1 MKNSNLKK
9 LIFTAFSIAIF
20 FIACKDKEIF
30 YDNNYAITSLFACGS
45 TGDTKDIPTTKL
57 IFTVNDDN
65 LVLTANDIKINA
77 GFSVIK
83 GDLKKNTDTMTYEL
97 HITPGSYG
105 TIRVGLNP
113 YQGFTGWNAKDAYVY
128 SDWHFSGTSNLTI
141 TGCHYSIVV
150 NSLTIPQTI
159 ANLPVTTI
167 GANAFYYK
175 NLISVNIPESVTSI
189 ETSAFKGNKLTTIT
203 IPKNV
208 IYLSGFENNLLS
220 SITIPAGVLTIGSYA
235 FSDNLLDNS
244 NTIPAGVLTIGS
256 YAFFDNSFGS
266 ITIPDSVTY
275 IDSYAFSNNP
285 LTIIKI
291 GYDVELG
298 ISAFG
303 NGFEEVYNTDNEKA
317 GGTYTRTSTS
327 SKTWKKL

>member
-1 MKNSNLKK
+1 MKNNNLKK

-45 TGDTKDIPTTKL
+45 TGDAKDIPTTKL

-77 GFSVIK
+77 DFSVIK

-97 HITPGSYG
+97 HIIPGSYG

-141 TGCHYSIVV
+141 TGCHYSVV
-150 NSLTIPQTI
+150 VHPLTIPPTI
-159 ANLPVTTI
+159 ANLPVTAI

-175 NLISVNIPESVTSI
+175 NLNSVTIPESVTSI

-208 IYLSGFENNLLS
+208 IYLSGFNNNMLS
-220 SITIPAGVLTIGSYA
+220 SINILADVLTIGSYA
-235 FSDNLLDNS
+235 FSDNLLS
-244 NTIPAGVLTIGS
+244 NITIPESVTYIES
-256 YAFFDNSFGS
+256 YAFSDNLLSK
-266 ITIPDSVTY
+266 IKIPESVIY

-285 LTIIKI
+285 LISITI
-291 GYDVELG
+291 GDYVALG
-298 ISAFG
+298 TSAFG

-327 SKTWKKL
+327 SKTWTKDP

>member
-1 MKNSNLKK
+1 MKNNNLKK
-9 LIFTAFSIAIF
+9 LIFIAFSIVIF
-20 FIACKDKEIF
+20 FIACKDKESF

-45 TGDTKDIPTTKL
+45 TGNPNDIPTTKL

-77 GFSVIK
+77 DFSVIK
-83 GDLKKNTDTMTYEL
+83 GDLKKNTAMTYEL

-150 NSLTIPQTI
+150 NPLTIPPTI
-159 ANLPVTTI
+159 ANLPVTKI

-175 NLISVNIPESVTSI
+175 NLSSVTIPESVTSI

-208 IYLSGFENNLLS
+208 IYLSGFNNNMLS
-220 SITIPAGVLTIGSYA
+220 SINIPAGVLTIGSYA
-235 FSDNLLDNS
+235 FSNNLLNSIIIPGSVTYIDIYAFSDNLLS
-244 NTIPAGVLTIGS
+244 SIIIPE
-256 YAFFDNSFGS
+256 
-266 ITIPDSVTY
+266 SVTY

-285 LTIIKI
+285 LTSITI
-291 GYDVELG
+291 GAEVDLG
-298 ISAFG
+298 TSAFG
-303 NGFEEVYNTDNEKA
+303 NGFEEAYTNNQKLA
-317 GGTYTRTSTS
+317 GIYTRPNTN
-327 SKTWKKL
+327 SKTWTKN